1 MRISDVKVFPVWG
14 GNRNYLFV
22 KVETDEGIYGIGESG
37 LTWCE
42 LAVREIVLTLRDRLV
57 GQDPTRRE
65 HLWQVMFRGGFFPGA
80 HALSAAV
87 SAIDIALW
95 DIHGKALGVP
105 VYELLGGRCRDK
117 VVCYTHC
124 GGDGPSEE
132 LVGQAQGR
140 VEDGWKFIRWG
151 LPHEGEVLEP
161 TRAVRKGI
169 AQFQALREALG
180 DDIELICDVHT
191 RLDPPEAIAFCR
203 TVESCR
209 PFFIEDP
216 LRSENKS
223 SYRMLRQ
230 HVAVPL
236 GVGEHFTSK
245 WEFRELIEE
254 DLINYA
260 RVDICLVGGLTEAR
274 KVAGW
279 CETHYIDLAP
289 HNPLGP
295 VSTAACLH
303 LSLASSNFAVQELPI
318 LPGML
323 PEIFPVQVEWK
334 EGYLLPPGRPGLGL
348 EFDEDAAKRL
358 PYRPARGHTL
368 QREDG
373 SFTNW

>member
-1 MRISDVKVFPVWG
+1 MRISDVKVFPVCG
-14 GNRNYLFV
+14 GHRNYLFV

-42 LAVREIVLTLRDRLV
+42 LAVREIVLALRDRLV
-57 GQDPTRRE
+57 GQDPARRE
-65 HLWQVMFRGGFFPGA
+65 HLWQVMFRGNFFPGA

-105 VYELLGGRCRDK
+105 VYELLGGLCRDK
-117 VVCYTHC
+117 AVCYTHC

-132 LVGQAQGR
+132 LVDQARGR
-140 VEDGWKFIRWG
+140 VEDGWKYIRWG
-151 LPHEGEVLEP
+151 LPHEGKVLEP
-161 TRAVRKGI
+161 TRAVRRGV

-180 DDIELICDVHT
+180 DDVELLCDVHT

-203 TVESCR
+203 AVEPYR

-260 RVDICLVGGLTEAR
+260 RVDVCLVGGLTEAR

-303 LSLASSNFAVQELPI
+303 LSLASPNFGVQELPI

-323 PEIFPVQVEWK
+323 PDVFPVQVEWK
-334 EGYLLPPGRPGLGL
+334 DGYLLPPGRPGLGV
-348 EFDEDAAKRL
+348 EFDEEAAKRH
-358 PYRPARGHTL
+358 PYRPARGRML

-373 SFTNW
+373 SVTNW